1 MDLSFLN
8 QINMD
13 YMMNLFFQAHISV
26 QNRGNSFQNTLNTKA
41 VAQKSSIG
49 FNNILSA
56 KDASS
61 TAKTQQSF
69 KDMLKTAYP
78 GAYYNVMDTSKID
91 KNLWGRNDYPHEQY
105 FREPADESIL
115 NWKPTGKEPPM
126 SDPKVQ
132 ARIGS
137 TIGKKS
143 VVIPPEL
150 EEKMKNDPELARK
163 VMEKVEDF
171 ITRHTH
177 GNLGNGSVI
186 CLGQGFLITFD
197 ENGEIANSCVTG
209 ASISYSSSE
218 MVEERKKRDEIHAE
232 FERIAEENV
241 LKRKLWQKGVTYG
254 YLFTGSVE

>member
-8 QINMD
+8 QINQD
-13 YMMNLFFQAHISV
+13 YMMNLFFQAHMSV
-26 QNRGNSFQNTLNTKA
+26 QNRGKSFQNTLFTKGAANTKA
-41 VAQKSSIG
+41 TSAAGVSQADMTFEERWKSR
-49 FNNILSA
+49 F
-56 KDASS
+56 
-61 TAKTQQSF
+61 
-69 KDMLKTAYP
+69 P

-91 KNLWGRNDYPHEQY
+91 KNLWGRNDYPFDKY
-105 FREPADESIL
+105 FKEPADESVL

-126 SDPKVQ
+126 SDAKVQ
-132 ARIGS
+132 AKIGS

-150 EEKMKNDPELARK
+150 EEKMKNDPEFAKK
-163 VMEKVEDF
+163 VMDKVEDF

-186 CLGQGFLITFD
+186 SLGQGFLITFD
-197 ENGEIANSCVTG
+197 KNGEIANSCVTG

-218 MVEERKKRDEIHAE
+218 MVEERKKRDAIHAE
-232 FERIAEENV
+232 FERIAEKNA

-254 YLFTGSVE
+254 YIFTCPVE

>member
-1 MDLSFLN
+1 MSFGLTDFISNYQLSYL
-8 QINMD
+8 
-13 YMMNLFFQAHISV
+13 
-26 QNRGNSFQNTLNTKA
+26 
-41 VAQKSSIG
+41 
-49 FNNILSA
+49 
-56 KDASS
+56 
-61 TAKTQQSF
+61 TQQSKAATQKSNACFNSILATKNSGNTEGIRQNF
-69 KDMLKTAYP
+69 KDMLKSAFP

-91 KNLWGRNDYPHEQY
+91 KYLWGRHDYPHEQ
-105 FREPADESIL
+105 FFKEPADESIL
-115 NWKPTGKEPPM
+115 NWKPTGPEPPL

-132 ARIGS
+132 NRISS

-171 ITRHTH
+171 ITKHTH

-186 CLGQGFLITFD
+186 SLGQGFLITFD

-218 MVEERKKRDEIHAE
+218 MVEERKKRDEVHAE
-232 FERIAEENV
+232 FERIAEENIW
-241 LKRKLWQKGVTYG
+241 KRKMFQKGVIYG
-254 YLFTGSVE
+254 YLFTGSME

>member
-1 MDLSFLN
+1 MSFGLTDFISNYQLSYLT
-8 QINMD
+8 Q
-13 YMMNLFFQAHISV
+13 QS
-26 QNRGNSFQNTLNTKA
+26 KA
-41 VAQKSSIG
+41 ATQKSNSC
-49 FNNILSA
+49 FNNILAVKNSGNA
-56 KDASS
+56 ENIK
-61 TAKTQQSF
+61 QSF
-69 KDMLKTAYP
+69 KDMLKSVFP

-91 KNLWGRNDYPHEQY
+91 KNLWGRHDYPHEQ
-105 FREPADESIL
+105 FFKEPADESIL
-115 NWKPTGKEPPM
+115 NWKPTGPEPPL

-132 ARIGS
+132 NRIS
-137 TIGKKS
+137 TTIGKKS

-150 EEKMKNDPELARK
+150 EEKMKNDPELAAK

-171 ITRHTH
+171 IAKHTH

-186 CLGQGFLITFD
+186 SLGQGFLITFD

-241 LKRKLWQKGVTYG
+241 WKRKMLQKGVTYG
-254 YLFTGSVE
+254 YLFTGSME

>member
-1 MDLSFLN
+1 MSFGLTDFISNYQLN
-8 QINMD
+8 CLTQ
-13 YMMNLFFQAHISV
+13 QSKV
-26 QNRGNSFQNTLNTKA
+26 T
-41 VAQKSSIG
+41 VQKSNVG
-49 FNNILSA
+49 FNNILAA
-56 KDASS
+56 KNSENAEGIR
-61 TAKTQQSF
+61 QSF
-69 KDMLKTAYP
+69 KDMLKSAYP

-91 KNLWGRNDYPHEQY
+91 KNLWGRHDYPHEQ
-105 FREPADESIL
+105 FFKEPADESIL
-115 NWKPTGKEPPM
+115 NWKPTGPEPPL

-132 ARIGS
+132 NRISS

-150 EEKMKNDPELARK
+150 EEKMKNDPELARR

-171 ITRHTH
+171 IAKHTH

-186 CLGQGFLITFD
+186 SLGQGFLITFD

-232 FERIAEENV
+232 FERIAEENAW
-241 LKRKLWQKGVTYG
+241 KRKMLQKGVTYG